1 LKHTK
6 FDIGRCASAHHVR
19 SSRASPVRD
28 ARLPFD
34 SDSKRNLAVSGF
46 SPSLRS
52 IRAAHDGSVAQA
64 SYGERFSVHASVRIT
79 PEHERNRRKASRFH
93 PSTAIYAACAWISQP
108 PDYGHTPRKLPR
120 FRAISRIIADCAL
133 GRRSVIIQQHT
144 RVCQG
149 FFKSFFGIFY
159 EISGV
164 FFVHYILC
172 PQG

>member
-1 LKHTK
+1 MDSL
-6 FDIGRCASAHHVR
+6 
-19 SSRASPVRD
+19 SRPIV
-28 ARLPFD
+28 
-34 SDSKRNLAVSGF
+34 
-46 SPSLRS
+46 
-52 IRAAHDGSVAQA
+52 
-64 SYGERFSVHASVRIT
+64 
-79 PEHERNRRKASRFH
+79 
-93 PSTAIYAACAWISQP
+93 
-108 PDYGHTPRKLPR
+108 GHTPRKLPR

-172 PQG
+172 PQGLFGHKSPARTGRAGAYTLYIMCVGCASYSTSMAGTTAAQRGHRVGWTAWEPTRGWFFQQRAHFSPSAADTATDSSLPTVTSTWETMNRSAT